1 MKKKKLLK
9 IAFIIILAV
18 FSMAGCKKAVG
29 TPEDN
34 AVKEEDH
41 KEEEEAAVFQFG
53 FSGITMENPYYITL
67 EAALREEI
75 QKEGHTLITK
85 NPEMNV
91 DTQIIQIQEMIES
104 GIDAIFLSPVDW
116 QAITPALEAL
126 KEADVKIINIDT
138 QVKET
143 DYVDAYI
150 GSDNKNA
157 GFICGEDLI
166 ERLPEGGRIVI
177 LEAPAMNSVNERITG
192 FEEAIANKGFEV
204 VARKDTMGD
213 LNTSLSVMTEI
224 LKEHKDID
232 AIMCGNDPTAL
243 GALVAANSED
253 LKNVLIYGIDGSPDL
268 KKELQKQDTL
278 IAGTGAQSPI
288 KMGKEAASVG
298 IKMLSG
304 EAYEKEIFEETFLI
318 NKDNVEMYG
327 VDGWQ

>member
-1 MKKKKLLK
+1 MKKRNLLK
-9 IAFIIILAV
+9 MILFIILAV
-18 FSMAGCKKAVG
+18 FSLTACKKAVG

-34 AVKEEDH
+34 AVKEEA
-41 KEEEEAAVFQFG
+41 EEEEETAVYKFG

-75 QKEGHTLITK
+75 EKEGHTLLTQ
-85 NPEMNV
+85 NPGMNV
-91 DTQIIQIQEMIES
+91 DTQIVQIEEMIEE

-126 KEADVKIINIDT
+126 KEAEVKIINIDT

-150 GSDNKNA
+150 GSDNKHA
-157 GFICGEDLI
+157 GFICGEDLM
-166 ERLPEGGRIVI
+166 ERLPNGGKIVI
-177 LEAPAMNSVNERITG
+177 LEAPSMNSVNERITG
-192 FEEAIANKGFEV
+192 FEESIANKGFEV
-204 VARKDTMGD
+204 VVRRDTMGD
-213 LNTSLSVMTEI
+213 LSTSLAVMTEI

-232 AIMCGNDPTAL
+232 AVMCGNDPTAL
-243 GALVAANSED
+243 GALVAANSAGM
-253 LKNVLIYGIDGSPDL
+253 KGILIYGVDGSPDL

-288 KMGKEAASVG
+288 NMGKEAASVG
-298 IKMLSG
+298 IRMLSG
-304 EAYEKEIFEETFLI
+304 EDYDTEILEETFLI
-318 NKDNVEMYG
+318 NKDNVELYG